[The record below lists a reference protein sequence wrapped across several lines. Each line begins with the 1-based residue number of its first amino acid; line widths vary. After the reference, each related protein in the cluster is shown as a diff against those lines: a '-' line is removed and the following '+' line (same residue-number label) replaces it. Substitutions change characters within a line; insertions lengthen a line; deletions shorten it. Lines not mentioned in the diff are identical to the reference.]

1 METPRPASTDRC
13 ENGTDQCGQILSA
26 KWGNLESVND
36 PTARVLQLLSLLQ
49 TCKFWSGD
57 ELAGRLG
64 VSGRTLR
71 RDIDR
76 LRELGYP
83 VDATPGVAG
92 GYRLTSGAHMPPL
105 LLDDDEA
112 VAIAVGL
119 RAAAGASIDGIE
131 DTAVRALAK
140 LEQVLPDRLRRR
152 VNAVHSNVV
161 PLRWSGA
168 GGPKVD
174 AEALA
179 VLAQACRD
187 HEEVRFEYQRRDGEE
202 TRRLVQP
209 NQLVSAGR
217 RWYLVAWD
225 VRRADW
231 RTFRVDRLQAPQL
244 AGARFEPRRLPAAD
258 AAEFVAQSL
267 SAMPAAHSATVVARG
282 PVAAVRE
289 VVGWVGAEVEVV
301 DEDLCRVRVR
311 AESPQWLDSIIAM
324 IAVVADVD
332 VDDPPEVAD
341 RIARLAG
348 RLGRATVR

>member
-1 METPRPASTDRC
+1 MADIFEAVT
-13 ENGTDQCGQILSA
+13 
-26 KWGNLESVND
+26 D

-49 TCKFWSGD
+49 TYKFWSGA
-57 ELAGRLG
+57 ELSERLG
-64 VSGRTLR
+64 VSARTLR
-71 RDIDR
+71 RDVER

-119 RAAAGASIDGIE
+119 RAAAGASVDGIE

-152 VNAVHSNVV
+152 VQAVHSNVV
-161 PLRWSGA
+161 PMRWGTSD
-168 GGPKVD
+168 GPKVD

-187 HEEVRFEYQRRDGEE
+187 SEEVRFDYQRRDGEE

-209 NQLVSAGR
+209 HQLVSAGR

-225 VRRADW
+225 VRRTDW
-231 RTFRVDRLQAPQL
+231 RTFRVDRLHRPQL
-244 AGARFEPRRLPAAD
+244 AGARFRPRPLPARD
-258 AAEFVAQSL
+258 AAEFVAESL
-267 SAMPAAHSATVVARG
+267 SAMPMPHNATVVVRG
-282 PVAAVRE
+282 PVDSVRE
-289 VVGWVGAEVEVV
+289 IAGWAGADVELLA
-301 DEDLCRVRVR
+301 DDLCRVRLR
-311 AESPQWLDSIIAM
+311 AESAQWLDSTVAT
-324 IAVVADVD
+324 IAVIATVESC
-332 VDDPPEVAD
+332 DPPEVA
-341 RIARLAG
+341 ARLAG
-348 RLGRATVR
+348 VAHRLGAPVAAASSADP